1 MTILQTLIPSIDR
14 SHAVAHS
21 RAHFG
26 QGAGPV
32 VYDNLGCMGT
42 EADLSEC
49 RHTPFGH
56 SDCKHDEDAGVTC
69 GRVISLSLF
78 FLLQYKRT
86 LNLIKSFCDKRP
98 VFYHNFF
105 MA

>member
-1 MTILQTLIPSIDR
+1 MYNKQYVTILQISISSNDR
-14 SHAVAHS
+14 SHAMAHN

-32 VYDNLGCMGT
+32 VYDNLGCIGT

-49 RHTPFGH
+49 KHAPFGH

-69 GRVISLSLF
+69 GRVISSSLF
-78 FLLQYKRT
+78 FFVT
-86 LNLIKSFCDKRP
+86 
-98 VFYHNFF
+98 V
-105 MA
+105 